1 MVETRNESIG
11 GYYPGAVGGCGHG
24 GYDGFG
30 GGGILGLIALLSIFR
45 GNLFGGHHGEAGANI
60 AEIQNQLGNIRADI
74 GDVKYDALSGTLQQT
89 IGLLNEINAG
99 RLENMSA
106 LLSQTNT
113 LQAGLFGLQKDVL
126 ISSCNTDKEIAQAT
140 FGLSR
145 QMDANAAAA
154 AACCCETNLNVE
166 RQGFANQLATL
177 QQTNELTRQMDA
189 NAAAAAACCCETNLN
204 IERTAF
210 ATQLRDLENKCDT
223 DRQLSEIK
231 CLIKDTAKDQELAR
245 LSRLESEAFI
255 ANQINKSISTTIGSW
270 SAAAQFNGVTYPSP
284 PFPFSGAF

>member
-11 GYYPGAVGGCGHG
+11 GFYPGAVGGYGG
-24 GYDGFG
+24 GYGHD
-30 GGGILGLIALLSIFR
+30 GILGIIALLALFR
-45 GNLFGGHHGEAGANI
+45 GNLFGGNHEGAGANL
-60 AEIQNQLGNIRADI
+60 AEIQNQLSNIRADI
-74 GDVKYDALSGTLQQT
+74 GDVKYDNLSGTLQQT
-89 IGLLNEINAG
+89 IGLLGEINAG

-106 LLSQTNT
+106 LLSQTNV
-113 LQAGLFGLQKDVL
+113 LQGGLFGLQKDILV
-126 ISSCNTDKEIAQAT
+126 SANKTDMAIAQST

-145 QMDANAAAA
+145 QLDANAAAA
-154 AACCCETNLNVE
+154 AACCCETNLNLTKLGYE
-166 RQGFANQLATL
+166 NIIANLNQTNQL
-177 QQTNELTRQMDA
+177 QRQMDA

-223 DRQLSEIK
+223 DRQLAEIK

-245 LSRLESEAFI
+245 LTRAEEQAFI
-255 ANQINKSISTTIGSW
+255 ANQINKSISTTVGSW